1 MVTNHRFE
9 PDKNQRR
16 KNTSIELA
24 YCCVQA
30 LMALLTIHFGM
41 GLVGLAL
48 ILLVL
53 LVYILYVNPKYMNRT
68 FTK

>member
-1 MVTNHRFE
+1 
-9 PDKNQRR
+9 
-16 KNTSIELA
+16 
-24 YCCVQA
+24 
-30 LMALLTIHFGM
+30 MALLTIHFGM